1 MKKLVQ
7 SVLSFVLVL
16 TLCAAATVVC
26 AEGEDVKS
34 EGVMTHAEYV
44 AAELD
49 TQVVVEAYVQAKQ
62 SWWDN
67 KATVY
72 AQDKDGAYFL
82 YNMACTEEDYA
93 KLVPGA
99 KIKVTGYK
107 AEWAGEVEI
116 IDATFE
122 LAEGSYVAEA
132 LDVTALLGTDEL
144 IAHQNEFVSF
154 KGMTVEPAGE
164 DTDAAF
170 LYNWDGSGEDGSDL
184 YFNVSLDGTTYT
196 FTVESYLCDNTTDV
210 YAAVKELKVGD
221 KIDLEGFLYWYEG
234 VNPHITS
241 VKAAE

>member
-72 AQDKDGAYFL
+72 AQDKDG
-82 YNMACTEEDYA
+82 
-93 KLVPGA
+93 
-99 KIKVTGYK
+99 
-107 AEWAGEVEI
+107 
-116 IDATFE
+116 
-122 LAEGSYVAEA
+122 
-132 LDVTALLGTDEL
+132 
-144 IAHQNEFVSF
+144 H
-154 KGMTVEPAGE
+154 
-164 DTDAAF
+164 
-170 LYNWDGSGEDGSDL
+170 
-184 YFNVSLDGTTYT
+184 
-196 FTVESYLCDNTTDV
+196 
-210 YAAVKELKVGD
+210 
-221 KIDLEGFLYWYEG
+221 
-234 VNPHITS
+234 
-241 VKAAE
+241 AAEFDKTGKVIYLSAADIDSILTLQCDVSN